1 MYEEDLYLTDYLAVT
16 AQAWV
21 EDFRKKFGLDET
33 VLPNDLSE
41 PNWMILKA
49 LDQIAAQ
56 MVNASKT
63 LEFSHSLHSVIGL
76 LKSNLNFNFEQNTFF
91 NQLIESHFVGE
102 IEDDLAN
109 MRHRSFRLLQY
120 LVEIDSERVRSYL
133 VRVASCFLRGFK
145 AETIVMSG
153 AVLDAAL
160 QEALNDGDIRSSE
173 VRCGR
178 HVSLGN
184 RIEFLKWRGDWDED
198 TVQMAYKLAN
208 GRNKVIHTSLESLIS
223 VEEALTVLVSLL
235 KKIDTIIS
243 TGKQ

>member
-1 MYEEDLYLTDYLAVT
+1 MYEENLFLTDYLAGT
-16 AQAWV
+16 AQTWV
-21 EDFRKKFGLDET
+21 EDFRKKFWLDET
-33 VLPNDLSE
+33 VLPNDISE
-41 PNWMILKA
+41 SDWKILKA
-49 LDQIAAQ
+49 LDQVAAQ
-56 MVNASKT
+56 MVKASKT

-76 LKSNLNFNFEQNTFF
+76 LKNNSNFNFEQNPFF

-120 LVEIDSERVRSYL
+120 LVEVDSERVRSYL

-178 HVSLGN
+178 YVSLGN
-184 RIEFLKWRGDWDED
+184 RIEFLRLRGDWDED

-208 GRNKVIHTSLESLIS
+208 GRNNVIHTSLESLIS

-235 KKIDTIIS
+235 KKIDVIIS
-243 TGKQ
+243 TR